1 LLSVLAPEAA
11 DGVVPVL
18 RDQHRPPGVA
28 APHNTVLLVCKTVEG
43 LVVCLGE
50 ELVVEDPFGERE
62 PVPLVLPQSDLVRD
76 RRRKLA
82 IAALQH
88 LRMSVHVEELD
99 NLVCRNSSSESLS
112 DRFSSDQSDTQVRKS
127 EEHFCEESEERQL

>member
-1 LLSVLAPEAA
+1 MHLMIS
-11 DGVVPVL
+11 
-18 RDQHRPPGVA
+18 R
-28 APHNTVLLVCKTVEG
+28 TLLVCKTVEG

-88 LRMSVHVEELD
+88 LKKYTLLYKVFK
-99 NLVCRNSSSESLS
+99 
-112 DRFSSDQSDTQVRKS
+112 FSII
-127 EEHFCEESEERQL
+127 